1 VISALSATPIYQP
14 PTTNHQPS
22 NYPPKNMTIQ
32 IKLKPFLHNYVVDFA
47 VDVMGTDDI
56 NEAVNQILLD
66 HKRNQAVCDKD
77 KESDEDMPFSAV
89 LEGTKLKL
97 MLLSELNVISQSPD

>member
-1 VISALSATPIYQP
+1 
-14 PTTNHQPS
+14 
-22 NYPPKNMTIQ
+22 MTIQ

-66 HKRNQAVCDKD
+66 HKRDQAVCDKD
-77 KESDEDMPFSAV
+77 KEPNDEDMPFSAV
-89 LEGTKLKL
+89 LERTRLKL
-97 MLLSELNVISQSPD
+97 ALLSELNVISQLPD